1 MVEIGAVPG
10 ESRPSAAFERVMQRA
25 KTHAEQ
31 LGQQE
36 ITGNNLMVVI
46 FAERLSPAVRR
57 LYRQNMTAQDA
68 ANFVERGTIDRNG
81 SAAP

>member
-1 MVEIGAVPG
+1 
-10 ESRPSAAFERVMQRA
+10 
-25 KTHAEQ
+25 
-31 LGQQE
+31 
-36 ITGNNLMVVI
+36 MVVI